1 MKQLNNENKIYIIK
15 QIKEKEKIVELSIE
29 NYTLD
34 KNNLLGKSNT
44 KININLSS
52 LEGQYLYHKLFPDT
66 SLILLSNSSLK
77 LYQNF
82 IKDNKNFL
90 TSKISF
96 YYEKHYKINSFQIN
110 ENKYLITNGKSIIL
124 VEKNKKLLKIK
135 AYNRLNNISVI
146 SVIKAEEEKDKF
158 SGYIIKIQ
166 CLVSYENINNNKSGD
181 SSIGIQNFIL
191 PQFENDIIIDFR
203 LIYFNLDE
211 NKMYKIYKNKMI
223 IFLNNN
229 KIYYYLINDSNSKD
243 INNNNNINQIKEIE
257 NIIVD
262 CFKVKYD
269 YLFVFYNNSYINVY
283 KIELNDNNNNKDS
296 IIKNIKKIEYNKN
309 NDIFLK
315 RKIFFDKNDSTIFV
329 YFMDYLFEQYFF
341 CFQIND
347 KSSEINN
354 IKEIKLNKENKF
366 YTPNNFYKKKLYN
379 TYIYYINKKHSVI
392 FNTSFYNKL
401 VINFKIYKTL
411 ILILNNESKIEIYNF
426 DYKNKKIKNL
436 VYIIYLEF
444 NFYTVI
450 DYLMI
455 NPNYVLLLNINPE
468 TSLLE
473 LNKINLILTE
483 NNNIKDNNNSTGI
496 KLCLFESKT
505 AYNNLYYIKQ
515 LNLLLINSNYG
526 EISIYNID
534 SNSNIEFNTGFNYG
548 FSSSEIIKIKNS
560 LNENDFSKLF
570 LYDLIHKKLKNF
582 NLINIHHVLNYKEND
597 LFFFHLIILLYKEIF
612 ITLVVME
619 NKFTL
624 MKKVLFGKQIKYDR
638 NNFVDVS
645 DPFKLI
651 LDNLSYDINTHT
663 FDFSEPIKPV
673 II

>member
-52 LEGQYLYHKLFPDT
+52 LEGQYLYHKIFPDT

-77 LYQNF
+77 LYPNF

-166 CLVSYENINNNKSGD
+166 CLVSYENINNNKSSD

-243 INNNNNINQIKEIE
+243 INNNNT
-257 NIIVD
+257 
-262 CFKVKYD
+262 
-269 YLFVFYNNSYINVY
+269 
-283 KIELNDNNNNKDS
+283 KDS

-426 DYKNKKIKNL
+426 DYKNKKVKNL

-483 NNNIKDNNNSTGI
+483 NNNIKDNNNSTGNKI
-496 KLCLFESKT
+496 CLFESKT

-638 NNFVDVS
+638 NNFINIS